1 MVWTFAGA
9 ILFCGLAMWVSDA
22 LAVVTKAKLPSLF
35 VVSLIFMVGYW
46 TILPKDF
53 LDVAQV
59 NTYATFALH
68 VIMIHVGTLF
78 DPKTVVRE
86 WKTVV
91 ITLSAVLGIFILVF
105 GVGQFLYGRNDAVA
119 MTPPFAGGM
128 FATITISQGGS
139 TEVATM
145 AMLAMVMQ
153 GFVGFP
159 LVNMAIKKEGAVI
172 LQKYQRGE
180 LQPVGAETAAETT
193 QKKRL
198 IDYIPA
204 RLKTPSWYL
213 FELLI
218 FAYLAVHLSAL
229 LNETFHTT
237 LFSSTITC
245 LIIGVLANIAGVIDR
260 EPVDKAKA
268 NGFLIW
274 TMTLYLMGMLANS
287 SLEMVVS
294 KFLPLIAG
302 LILATAGIYVCSVL
316 VGKRLGYSK
325 WFSFAVGLNCF
336 LGFPTN
342 YILVNESV
350 CGMTED
356 EDERNVLITNLLPQM
371 VIASIVAVSIV
382 SVLLAGFMAPL
393 LQ

>member
-128 FATITISQGGS
+128 FATITISQGSS

-218 FAYLAVHLSAL
+218 FAYLVVHLSAL

-371 VIASIVAVSIV
+371 VIASIVAVSVV
-382 SVLLAGFMAPL
+382 SVLLAGFMTPL